1 MKMRAAAAESQVN
14 LTAGH
19 VQSAC
24 LLIKKEEGQVHGTCT
39 GDGNSEIIKNKI
51 KYLFILKLSI
61 IN

>member
-1 MKMRAAAAESQVN
+1 MPDQS
-14 LTAGH
+14 TAGH

-24 LLIKKEEGQVHGTCT
+24 LLIKREEGQVHGTQA
-39 GDGNSEIIKNKI
+39 GDGNSEIIEIKI